1 MEKFEPQEMV
11 NWFDANQL
19 ANTAVKAALS
29 AVFGT
34 YADKR
39 ETIAAISEFEKY
51 DYTWTKD
58 LWIDYIADTGD
69 GFDSTYTMAHL
80 LSQPVVSVKQN
91 NSGTLQLPKARILIF
106 GGDQVY
112 PTATRINYQ
121 NRLWGPYEH
130 ASFKSE
136 SQQKSDL
143 FAVPG
148 NHDWYDGLNNFI
160 KLFSQKRAM
169 GNWQTKQKRSYFA
182 IQLTNNTWLWGIDI
196 QLDADIDKPQLEYFS
211 KITLEFMQEGD
222 QVILCSAEP
231 SWVYHTT
238 RTRQSSYKNLSF
250 FECRY
255 IKEKNL
261 KLILSLAG
269 DQHLY
274 AHYSRTLDDG
284 RVGHKIISGGGGAF
298 MHPTHNLPDVL
309 PGLQDGEFTLQRTFP
324 DKVTSRAMTFGNFKF
339 FYHNWKFGT
348 FMACIYLL
356 LGWFLEIG
364 SKVRQSDLLIEL
376 QRCTLSDIKY
386 AVFHLGSALL
396 NSPPAILI
404 ILIFV
409 VGGRKF
415 CDTDSSRKKYMG
427 WLGISHGLL
436 HILLMISVFWFFA
449 FLNYNVLH
457 IRLRPLKVIAMIAE
471 LLVVG
476 GAMGSWLMA
485 MYLMIANLVFKIH
498 NTESFSSM
506 KIPHYKNFLRMHIK
520 DDVLT
525 IYPVGIKKTAQWV
538 KEGDN
543 FKTTDEVSPEL
554 IGEPIIIPL
563 I

>member
-19 ANTAVKAALS
+19 ANTAVKAGLS
-29 AVFGT
+29 SVFGA

-51 DYTWTKD
+51 DYTWNKD
-58 LWIDYIADTGD
+58 LWIDYISDTGD
-69 GFDSTYTMAHL
+69 GFNATYTMAHL
-80 LSQPVVSVKQN
+80 LAQPAIAVKQTN
-91 NSGTLQLPKARILIF
+91 AVPINLPKAKILIF

-130 ASFKSE
+130 ASPRSDKE
-136 SQQKSDL
+136 PKADL

-160 KLFSQKRAM
+160 KLFSQNRAM

-182 IQLTNNTWLWGIDI
+182 IQLNSNTWLWGIDI
-196 QLDADIDKPQLEYFS
+196 QLDADIDRPQLEYFS
-211 KITLEFMQEGD
+211 KVTREFMEEGN

-238 RTRQSSYKNLSF
+238 KTKQSSYKNLSF

-255 IKEKNL
+255 IQAKNL

-269 DQHLY
+269 DQHVF
-274 AHYSRTLDDG
+274 AHYSKTLDDG
-284 RVGHKIISGGGGAF
+284 RIGHKIISGGGGAF
-298 MHPTHNLPDVL
+298 MHPTHNLPEAL
-309 PGLQDGEFTLQRTFP
+309 PGLEDGDFTLQKTFP
-324 DKVTSRAMTFGNFKF
+324 DKATSRAMIFGNFKF

-356 LGWFLEIG
+356 LAWFLEIG
-364 SKVRQSDLLIEL
+364 SKIRQSDLLVEL
-376 QRCTLSDIKY
+376 QRCSLSDLKY
-386 AVFHLGSALL
+386 ALFHLVGAML
-396 NSPPAILI
+396 NFPPAILLM
-404 ILIFV
+404 LIFV
-409 VGGRKF
+409 FGARKF
-415 CDTDSSRKKYMG
+415 CDTDSSKKKF
-427 WLGISHGLL
+427 LGVIGFIHGLL
-436 HILLMISVFWFFA
+436 HIVLMISVFWFFA
-449 FLNYNVLH
+449 YLNFNIFH
-457 IRLRPLKVIAMIAE
+457 IRLRGLKVIAMIAE

-476 GAMGSWLMA
+476 GILGSWLMA
-485 MYLMIANLVFKIH
+485 IYLMIANLAFKIH
-498 NTESFSSM
+498 NTEAFSSM

-520 DDVLT
+520 DNVLT
-525 IYPVGIKKTAQWV
+525 IYPVGIKKTATWT
-538 KEGDN
+538 KDGDD
-543 FKTTDEVSPEL
+543 FKTTDQLEPEL

-563 I
+563 T